1 METRGADR
9 LATKPGSHALA
20 RDERLALEGGSPVRT
35 EPLPSSLHGILE
47 VGEEEI
53 AAVTEVL
60 RRQKIFRFLLSDE
73 ESYAARL
80 EAAYREMT
88 GKPYALAVT
97 GGTTALISALVGLGV
112 STGDEVI
119 VPAYTYIAT
128 AAAVLS
134 VGAIPV
140 IAEVDDTLTLD
151 PEDFRR
157 KITPLTRCV
166 IPVHMRGWPA
176 QMDEIMEIARRHG
189 ILVLEDVAQANGGS
203 YKGRRLG
210 SIGDAGAFSFQHY
223 KVITSGEGG
232 MVVTGDE
239 EVYHRATCRHDSA
252 MRFWRPGEGR
262 PAFAGENAR
271 MCELRAAVGYVQ
283 FGRMEGILARLRA
296 LKARIVEQI
305 KEAPGIQL
313 HRVADPAGD
322 CGTTLAFFLPD
333 AGQAKRFSR
342 ALAAEGIRTGTIFNK
357 EIPDRHI
364 YCHWDYVLNKWTSD
378 RTGYPWAPQYYKGN
392 VEYSKD
398 MCPRTLDYL
407 GRVITIGLG
416 QKWSDS
422 DADDVAAGILKVAKA
437 YYGNEAVS
445 A

>member
-1 METRGADR
+1 MEQKEAIR
-9 LATKPGSHALA
+9 LAIDGGTPV
-20 RDERLALEGGSPVRT
+20 RPERL
-35 EPLPSSLHGILE
+35 PSALHGILE
-47 VGEEEI
+47 VGDEEI
-53 AAVTEVL
+53 EAVTEVL
-60 RRQKIFRFLLSDE
+60 RRKKIFRFLLNDE
-73 ESYAARL
+73 ESYASRF

-97 GGTTALISALVGLGV
+97 GGTTALITALVGLGV

-157 KITPLTRCV
+157 KITPLTKCV

-176 QMDEIMEIARRHG
+176 QMDEIMAIAREHG

-223 KVITSGEGG
+223 KLITSGEGG

-239 EVYHRATCRHDSA
+239 EVFHRAACKHDSA
-252 MRFWRPGEGR
+252 MSFWRPGQGR
-262 PAFAGENAR
+262 QTFAGENAR
-271 MCELRAAVGYVQ
+271 MCELRAALGYVQ
-283 FGRMEGILARLRA
+283 FSRLEGILAHIRG
-296 LKARIVEQI
+296 LKARILGQI
-305 KEAPGIQL
+305 KDAPGIQL
-313 HRVADPAGD
+313 HRVADPDGD
-322 CGTTLAFFLPD
+322 CGTTLGFYLPND
-333 AGQAKRFSR
+333 VEAKRFSR
-342 ALAAEGIRTGTIFNK
+342 ALAAEGIANGTIYNK

-364 YCHWDYVLNKWTSD
+364 YCHWDYVINKWSSD
-378 RTGYPWAPQYYKGN
+378 ATGYPWAPQYYKGN
-392 VEYSKD
+392 VEYSRD

-407 GRVITIGLG
+407 GRVITINLG
-416 QKWSDS
+416 QKWTTR
-422 DADDVAAGILKVAKA
+422 DADDVAAGILKVARA
-437 YYGNEAVS
+437 FYGNRV
-445 A
+445 